1 MAGECSFLVL
11 APPICQI
18 SGAPLFSGL
27 FHSHT
32 LLTDRPPKGDTRDP
46 TTQLAPDQVAKRHQR
61 GTRQTFGEGRRIAGH
76 NRTTNTRN
84 PPSLRQYRHGPHL
97 SAWKKWINGTL
108 PPGPADDA
116 KTRRS
121 FKKGEP
127 RRGEDAKTS
136 EPGLETAPDKDRQ
149 GTISPDLKLNSVEA
163 KAVSW
168 YDGTVT

>member
-1 MAGECSFLVL
+1 MILPQNSPVKRLFNSGEHRDIIPEERNLLGWVCSVLVL
-11 APPICQI
+11 APLIALI

-84 PPSLRQYRHGPHL
+84 PPRLRQNRHGPHL
-97 SAWKKWINGTL
+97 SAWKKWINGCT

-116 KTRRS
+116 KTRR
-121 FKKGEP
+121 
-127 RRGEDAKTS
+127 T
-136 EPGLETAPDKDRQ
+136 
-149 GTISPDLKLNSVEA
+149 
-163 KAVSW
+163 
-168 YDGTVT
+168 